1 MGLDALEEINLP
13 EGLNGVTTG
22 AFKDCRSL
30 KSIVI
35 PGSAE
40 KIGDGAFMGCVSLK
54 SVIIEE
60 GVRKV
65 EEHAFEGCT
74 ALEVIDF
81 PKSVEFIEN
90 IDKNGTAKGK
100 FPKLTARVFK
110 GSCAERYCLENGIR
124 VIYK

>member
-1 MGLDALEEINLP
+1 MTDI
-13 EGLNGVTTG
+13 TTG
-22 AFKDCRSL
+22 AFMDCQSL

-40 KIGDGAFMGCVSLK
+40 KIGDGAFMGCISLK
-54 SVIIEE
+54 SVVIAE
-60 GVRKV
+60 GVAKI

-81 PKSVEFIEN
+81 PKSVESIKN

-100 FPKLTARVFK
+100 FPNLTAKVFK
-110 GSCAERYCLENGIR
+110 GSCAERYCLENGIK
-124 VIYK
+124 VLYK